1 MDMNVVKDI
10 LINVRVIGQTLNKGV
25 EFEIKNKNGIKDL
38 VTSMDEQTELSL
50 RKMLKQYTP
59 FCSFIG
65 EEGDAQYSDH
75 VWIIDP
81 IDGTTNF
88 INLQENYAI
97 SLGYYENE
105 KPVLG
110 IVYDVHEDVMY
121 WAFQGKAYVNDQV
134 VKNLPSIRS
143 LNECV
148 FDAGL
153 YTLKKHPGLIE
164 LYQEARGHRCYGCA
178 SLSII
183 KVALGKLDFYCSE
196 HAKCWDYAG
205 GAVFLEACKGCCWTS
220 KDFFT
225 CEPCLVLVAR
235 DRNMLDLVKEA
246 L

>member
-1 MDMNVVKDI
+1 MNMNVVKDI
-10 LINVRVIGQTLNKGV
+10 LFDVRSIGQTLNKSV
-25 EFEIKNKNGIKDL
+25 EYEIKNKNGIKDL
-38 VTSMDEQTELSL
+38 VTSMDEETEISL
-50 RKMLKQYTP
+50 RKMLRQYTP
-59 FCSFIG
+59 SCSFIG
-65 EEGDAQYSDH
+65 EEGDVQYSDH
-75 VWIIDP
+75 VWVIDP

-121 WAFQGKAYVNDQV
+121 WAFQEKAYVNDRP
-134 VKNLPSIRS
+134 VKDFPSIRS

-153 YTLKKHPGLIE
+153 YTLNKHPGLME
-164 LYQEARGHRCYGCA
+164 LYHKTRGHRCYGCA

-205 GAVFLEACKGCCWTS
+205 GVIFLEACKGCYWIS

-225 CEPCLVLVAR
+225 CEPCLVLAAR
-235 DRNMLDLVKEA
+235 DKNILEVVKEA